1 MAKHCAEAVQGK
13 NTVPL
18 VEIQQVAKSFG
29 KLPVLTDVSLEV
41 HQGEVVGLAGRN
53 GAGKSVLVHIMAG
66 LVEPDRG
73 RMYVGGSPI
82 GWPFTASRLGI
93 QFIPQNPVLA
103 DDLDVTSNVFLGYE
117 IGWPTRLPWICIPNR
132 SQMDARARE
141 ILERLEA
148 HIPSLHDPV
157 AYLSAEQRQLVS
169 IARVLVRP
177 ARLILVDDPFPLLS
191 TPYQRRLLALI
202 EEWQKQGIAVI
213 LASNNLDHLFAV
225 TDRIVVLRDGQIVMD
240 VSTDETTREEVVAA
254 IVGMN
259 VRDELTPIIWA
270 LDSYYQAREQAE
282 KLRHQQRLLEQDL
295 ATQASLHRRLLE
307 QLSRQIAALDKAN
320 RALQEAQRRLLTERE
335 QERKHL
341 ARELHDQVIQDLL
354 SINYQLEVLAEDNTL
369 SAQIRDTLS
378 QMREDIRALVAEVR
392 RICGDLRPPT
402 IDSLGLGAAIR
413 SYAQEWQNRTGIR
426 VRVNI
431 DEDLGRLPEAIE
443 LSLFRIVQEGLN
455 NVWKHADATEVEIR
469 VFHSSARML
478 SITIA
483 DNGRGLPRDFDLG
496 AASRAG
502 HYGLLGISERVAL
515 LGGRLTLK
523 NRPDGGL
530 LIHVEVPHPRP
541 VRSPVP

>member
-1 MAKHCAEAVQGK
+1 MTLLEVRG
-13 NTVPL
+13 
-18 VEIQQVAKSFG
+18 VAKSFG
-29 KLPVLTDVSLEV
+29 KLPVLTDVNLQV
-41 HQGEVVGLAGRN
+41 HEGEVIGLAGRN
-53 GAGKSVLVHIMAG
+53 GAGKSVLAHIVAG

-73 RMYVGGSPI
+73 QMRVDGTPVH
-82 GWPFTASRLGI
+82 WPFSASRLGI
-93 QFIPQNPVLA
+93 QFIPQNPLLA
-103 DDLDVTSNVFLGYE
+103 DDLDVASNVFLGHE
-117 IGWPTRLPWICIPNR
+117 IGWPARLPWLRVPNR
-132 SQMDARARE
+132 NLMDTRARE
-141 ILERLEA
+141 ALDRLEA

-177 ARLILVDDPFPLLS
+177 ARLILIDDPFSLLS
-191 TPYQRRLLALI
+191 MPYQRRLLSLV
-202 EEWQKQGIAVI
+202 EEWREQGIAVI

-225 TDRIVVLRDGQIVMD
+225 TDRIAVLRDGRIVMD

-254 IVGMN
+254 IVGMSA
-259 VRDELTPIIWA
+259 RHELTPIIWA

-295 ATQASLHRRLLE
+295 ATQASLHRQLLE

-354 SINYQLEVLAEDNTL
+354 SINYQLEVLSEDDTVPP
-369 SAQIRDTLS
+369 AIRDTLN
-378 QMREDIRALVAEVR
+378 QAREDIRALVAEVR

-413 SYAQEWQNRTGIR
+413 SYAQEWQKRTGIR
-426 VRVNI
+426 VHVDI
-431 DEDLGRLPEAIE
+431 DESLGRLPEAIE

-455 NVWKHADATEVEIR
+455 NVWKHADATEVTIQ
-469 VFHSSARML
+469 VQHSSARML

-483 DNGRGLPRDFDLG
+483 DNGQGLPQDFDLA

-523 NRPDGGL
+523 NGPHGGL

-541 VRSPVP
+541 VRHPIL